1 MNKSADKHEK
11 ARCSAEHLIVIL
23 NHPRNVP
30 NIGGVVRAMKNMGF
44 SALRLV
50 SPAPFDPADITG
62 IAHRCEDVLTTIQCY
77 ADLDSALADIHYV
90 VGTTAR
96 PRSDHPIRHDLRTM
110 AGELAQQAHASPPQ
124 LVGILFGPEDNGLD
138 NNALDRCQQLLCLPT
153 NPDYPSLNLS
163 HAVLLLLYELR
174 MAMDIPAS
182 TETHLAAEHPPP
194 TQAQRET
201 LFATLEQALRTIEF
215 FKSGDAQQTMH
226 TLRMLTH
233 RAVPNER
240 ELALLNAISRE
251 VVKFFERKAV

>member
-1 MNKSADKHEK
+1 
-11 ARCSAEHLIVIL
+11 
-23 NHPRNVP
+23 
-30 NIGGVVRAMKNMGF
+30 MKNMGF

-194 TQAQRET
+194 TQAPTRNPVCNARTGTQDDRVFQKRRRTTNDAHATYAHASCCPQRT
-201 LFATLEQALRTIEF
+201 RTCP
-215 FKSGDAQQTMH
+215 AQRHIT
-226 TLRMLTH
+226 RGG
-233 RAVPNER
+233 
-240 ELALLNAISRE
+240 E
-251 VVKFFERKAV
+251 VF